1 MKARV
6 YLFFFALLV
15 WSAAAPAQSDIHH
28 GSANS
33 NHRSVST
40 LSGGINLRSVEGA
53 PFSADVVNETVEAMP
68 DGTSSRHASHGKM
81 FRDSAGRTRSETEL
95 IGANTGAAPR
105 RFVTIVDP
113 VEQLSIIL
121 DVASQTANVS
131 HLPPAPATSDKNV
144 KLAAARAA
152 LQSGGKRNASADT
165 EVLGEMMMEGFSVTG
180 ARRTRASEAGA
191 AQSKMAVTESW
202 FSSELKVEL
211 LATTH
216 VSQSV
221 LQNMT
226 RTARLTNITPGEPDP
241 SLFQIPIGYAVREN
255 LQQKRGIE

>member
-6 YLFFFALLV
+6 YLLFFALLV

-28 GSANS
+28 GSSNS
-33 NHRSVST
+33 VHRSLST

-68 DGTSSRHASHGKM
+68 DGTSSRQTTHGKM

-95 IGANTGAAPR
+95 IGPNTGAAPR
-105 RFVTIVDP
+105 RFVAIIDP

-121 DVASQTANVS
+121 DVAAQTASVS
-131 HLPPAPATSDKNV
+131 HLPPAPATSVSNV
-144 KLAAARAA
+144 KLAA
-152 LQSGGKRNASADT
+152 LQSGSKRNASANT
-165 EVLGEMMMEGFSVTG
+165 EALGETMMEGFSVTG
-180 ARRTRASEAGA
+180 SRHTRPAEAGA
-191 AQSKMAVTESW
+191 AGKMAVESW

-221 LQNMT
+221 T
-226 RTARLTNITPGEPDP
+226 RTTRLTNIVPGEPDP
-241 SLFQIPIGYAVREN
+241 SLFQIPIGYAVRGN
-255 LQQKRGIE
+255 LQQKRGSE